1 MTVLAVE
8 DLATHFFTKAGV
20 ARAVDG
26 VSLRLD
32 KGEVLGLVGESG
44 SGKSVMGF
52 SLLGLIDPP
61 GRIVAGSVKL
71 LGREIRGLSAEA
83 LRDLRGREIAMI
95 FQDPMVALNP
105 VLTIATQMRLALR
118 AHERVSRRAARA
130 RAIDVLARVGIAD
143 AARRID
149 AYPHQFSG
157 GMRQR
162 VAIATVLLHRP
173 AVIIA
178 DEPTTALDVSIQG
191 QILTELRALVSAFG
205 TSLIFISH
213 DLAVVSAVS
222 DRIAVMYAGRIVEEG
237 PAARVLTAPL
247 HPYTRGLLDSLP
259 SQAAPGQALAQ
270 IPGAPPALR
279 WLPEGCA
286 FRPRCSRATD
296 VCASAPEVTR
306 DGLRAFRCF
315 HPLEPDELALAPLP
329 THSRASG
336 SPGAAGGA
344 KGLDPRVRGDERT

>member
-8 DLATHFFTKAGV
+8 NLATHFVTKAGV

-71 LGREIRGLSAEA
+71 LGREIRGLAVEH
-83 LRDLRGREIAMI
+83 LRALRGRDIAMI

-118 AHERVSRRAARA
+118 AHERVSRRVARA
-130 RAIDVLARVGIAD
+130 RAIDVLARVGIPD

-149 AYPHQFSG
+149 SYPHQFSG

-191 QILTELRALVSAFG
+191 QILAELRALVSTFG

-237 PAARVLTAPL
+237 PAPRVLTAPL

-259 SQAAPGQALAQ
+259 AQAAPGQALAQ
-270 IPGAPPALR
+270 IPGAAPALLR
-279 WLPEGCA
+279 LPEGCA
-286 FRPRCSRATD
+286 FRPRCARASD
-296 VCASAPEVTR
+296 LCATEPVRTVSGV
-306 DGLRAFRCF
+306 RAFRCH
-315 HPLEPDELALAPLP
+315 HPLAVAGE
-329 THSRASG
+329 
-336 SPGAAGGA
+336 AA
-344 KGLDPRVRGDERT
+344 